1 MGGGSYVALKN
12 FLMSAI
18 IYIFILSLLLLLL
31 LHHLDSVSYTWAGIL
46 EVEFIVGGVFI
57 FIFYQ
62 KVNTVFFG
70 L

>member
-1 MGGGSYVALKN
+1 MGGGSNVALKN

-31 LHHLDSVSYTWAGIL
+31 LNHLDSVSYTWVGIL
-46 EVEFIVGGVFI
+46 AVEFIVGGVFI

-62 KVNTVFFG
+62 
-70 L
+70 

>member
-1 MGGGSYVALKN
+1 MGGGSNVALKN

-31 LHHLDSVSYTWAGIL
+31 LYHLDSVSYTWAGIL
-46 EVEFIVGGVFI
+46 AVEFIVGGVFI

-62 KVNTVFFG
+62 
-70 L
+70 